1 MNFFYEGGWSVVKN
15 LLKMVES
22 LLLREAGAGAVQKRT
37 GSARLMGRPHL
48 V

>member
-22 LLLREAGAGAVQKRT
+22 QLLRELELEPFKNGPAPQD
-37 GSARLMGRPHL
+37 
-48 V
+48 